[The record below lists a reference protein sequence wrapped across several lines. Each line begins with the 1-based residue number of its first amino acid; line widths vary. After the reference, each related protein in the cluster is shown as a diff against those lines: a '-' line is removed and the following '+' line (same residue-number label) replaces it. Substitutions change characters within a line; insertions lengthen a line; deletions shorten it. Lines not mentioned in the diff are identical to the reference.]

1 VQSLVFVKPVPEA
14 ETRLRPSPDGR
25 RLDTDGVKFVLSGYD
40 ESAVEQALLLKE
52 ATPGS
57 QVRAVSYGP
66 APRTEEVL
74 RACLALGC
82 DTATWVEAP
91 AGAEP
96 DLRETARALATAAR
110 ASPAD
115 LYLLGQ
121 QSLDTEAGL
130 LPLALAASLGL
141 PGANGAVNLRFDA
154 AAKLLTFDR
163 EASGALESWG
173 LPAPVVIGLKQAAND
188 PRAAKL
194 QNILKS
200 RKLPIEK
207 IAASAVPA
215 ASADGG
221 TTRAIRFELPP
232 PRTGAR
238 LIEYKTPE
246 DAAKEL
252 VRILREEAKVLP

>member
-14 ETRLRPSPDGR
+14 ETRLRPSADGR

-57 QVRAVSYGP
+57 EVRAVSYGP
-66 APRTEEVL
+66 GPRTEEVL

-91 AGAEP
+91 PALEP
-96 DLRETARALATAAR
+96 ELRETARALAAAAR
-110 ASPAD
+110 ANPAD

-130 LPLALAASLGL
+130 LPLALAAVLGL

-154 AAKLLTFDR
+154 GPKLLCFDR
-163 EASGALESWG
+163 EASGAIESWE
-173 LPAPVVIGLKQAAND
+173 LPAPSVVGLKQAAND

-200 RKLPIEK
+200 RKLPIDK
-207 IAASAVPA
+207 IAAVPGA
-215 ASADGG
+215 AGNAG
-221 TTRAIRFELPP
+221 TARALRFELPP

-238 LIEYKTPE
+238 FIDYKTPDE
-246 DAAKEL
+246 AAKEL